1 MQRHGEICIKA
12 QLPWLNIERREV
24 GRWGKE
30 EGTWHSDLLH
40 GGTINFPLC
49 DEMTDT
55 VVQHMHEYLSI
66 STENLRQESTRTG
79 PQ

>member
-12 QLPWLNIERREV
+12 QLSWLNIERRKA
-24 GRWGKE
+24 GRREKE
-30 EGTWHSDLLH
+30 EGTWHSELLH

-55 VVQHMHEYLSI
+55 VLQHMHKYLSI
-66 STENLRQESTRTG
+66 SAQKLRRESTKTG
-79 PQ
+79 PR